1 MANLVRL
8 WTTVPLGT
16 YTNQSIAPGTSI
28 EVAIDVEAESSEFAA
43 GAAFAVGAF
52 AVNKSTG
59 ERSGPLLPAG
69 APPSPPY
76 GVITHMAGAEWD
88 SVADQFRY
96 VVPGGF
102 GAANDI
108 IEVCAFLRVGVGVA
122 VEAQFAFTH
131 VIRI

>member
-16 YTNQSIAPGTSI
+16 FTNLSIGPGTPI
-28 EVAIDVEAESSEFAA
+28 EVAIDVEAESAEFAS
-43 GAAFAVGAF
+43 GAAFAVGAI
-52 AVNKSTG
+52 AINKTTG
-59 ERSGPLLPAG
+59 ETSGPLLPAG

-88 SVADQFRY
+88 TVADQFRY
-96 VVPGGF
+96 TVPGGF
-102 GAANDI
+102 GASNDI
-108 IEVCAFLRVGVGVA
+108 IEICAFLRVGVGVS
-122 VEAQFAFTH
+122 VEAHFAFTH